1 MPLRERLR
9 NSAPAIA
16 LLILNL
22 FLGLSLWGYDP
33 ADADRWRSAVGAG
46 AGGPIELANPCGPVG
61 ARLAHSA
68 EQLVGWASWLLPAAL
83 AAINL
88 LIARGRRPT
97 DRFGP
102 TVGFALV
109 LAVTAALIDKFGA
122 GLRPSP
128 PVGPGGYVGALAAT
142 GLEANFGL
150 AGMLLI
156 LLTAGLVGVAL
167 CQELLVSLPLME
179 LSAVLR
185 PLVPGRGG
193 MGRAMVPAPGP
204 HEGYAGGEWRS
215 APALGGQVPPRPA
228 LERAATITE
237 VATRPG
243 PVFQRGGASTPP
255 PPARSSALARQA
267 PAAYPAVD
275 PGSPFQLPPFELLEP
290 TTPFPVQE
298 HEAQVHARAMLLER
312 TLLDFGYQVRVVQI
326 DTGPVITQF
335 EIELEAGLR
344 VSKIAGLSDDLAIAL
359 AVPTVRIVAPI
370 PGKTTVGIEV
380 PNEHR
385 EMVRL
390 GDVITGVE
398 RESQKAR
405 IPLFLGKD
413 VKGTPMAFDM
423 ADMPH
428 LLIAG
433 RTGTGKSVC
442 LNAMIVSILMTRRPD
457 EVKFIMFDP
466 KVVELTPYKKIPH
479 LMHPVVT
486 DMKKAEPILSWAC
499 DKMDERYVWLARA
512 GVRNIASYN
521 ALGPDEIMARVQP
534 EDEEEA
540 KRVPTFMPYI
550 VIVADEIADMMMTA
564 GTKEI
569 EQHIV
574 RLAQKSRAV
583 GMHLILATQKPT
595 VDVVTGLIKGNMP
608 ARIAFQ
614 VSSRSDS
621 RVVLDEMGAD
631 KLLGNGD
638 MLFLVPGTSQLVR
651 AQGTYVSDAELN
663 RVTDYLSQYPA
674 EYSREMM
681 QLKAGGGPGGKER
694 AAALKERDELYEPAI
709 EIVIRE
715 SRGSCSLLQRALGI
729 GYGRASRLIDF
740 MAEDG
745 IVGEFKSGSAREVLY
760 TWEEWEALKNGGDSP
775 SGDSSQSDDLG
786 EAAA

>member
-9 NSAPAIA
+9 HSAPALA

-33 ADADRWRSAVGAG
+33 VDAERWRLTTGDGEPVA
-46 AGGPIELANPCGPVG
+46 LANPCGPVG
-61 ARLAHSA
+61 ARLSDGFY
-68 EQLVGWASWLLPAAL
+68 QLVGWAAWLLPAAIV
-83 AAINL
+83 AVNL
-88 LIARGRRPT
+88 LIARGRRPS
-97 DRFGP
+97 DRLGP
-102 TVGFALV
+102 AVGFVLV
-109 LAVTAALIDKFGA
+109 LAVAAALVDKFGA

-142 GLEANFGL
+142 ALETNFGL

-156 LLTAGLVGVAL
+156 LLTAGLVGFAL
-167 CQELLVSLPLME
+167 CQEPLVSMPLRE
-179 LSAVLR
+179 LSALFG
-185 PLVPGRGG
+185 PLIPGRRAG
-193 MGRAMVPAPGP
+193 GRAMVPAHGP
-204 HEGYAGGEWRS
+204 HEAYGADWRS
-215 APALGGQVPPRPA
+215 TPALAGQVPPRPA
-228 LERAATITE
+228 LERTAMVTE
-237 VATRPG
+237 VANRAA
-243 PVFQRGGASTPP
+243 PVLQRGGAAAPRSQGSG
-255 PPARSSALARQA
+255 SSAVARQA
-267 PAAYPAVD
+267 SPAYPAVD
-275 PGSPFQLPPFELLEP
+275 PASPFQLPPLELLEP
-290 TTPFPVQE
+290 PSPFPVQE

-344 VSKIAGLSDDLAIAL
+344 VSKISGLADDLAIAM

-398 RESQKAR
+398 RDIQKAR

-413 VKGTPMAFDM
+413 VKGAPMAFDM
-423 ADMPH
+423 AEMPH

-442 LNAMIVSILMTRRPD
+442 LNAMITSILMTRRPD
-457 EVKFIMFDP
+457 EVKMIMIDP
-466 KVVELTPYKKIPH
+466 KVVELSQFKKIPH
-479 LMHPVVT
+479 LMHPVIT
-486 DMKKAEPILSWAC
+486 DMKKAESILAWAC

-512 GVRNIASYN
+512 GVRNISSYN
-521 ALGPDEIMARVQP
+521 ALGPDGIMDRVQP
-534 EDEEEA
+534 EDDEEA

-550 VIVADEIADMMMTA
+550 VVVADEIAELMMTA
-564 GTKEI
+564 GKEV

-614 VSSRSDS
+614 VASRSDS

-638 MLFLVPGTSQLVR
+638 MLFLVPGTSQIVR

-681 QLKAGGGPGGKER
+681 QLKAGGGPSGKER
-694 AAALKERDELYEPAI
+694 AAELKERDELYEPAI

-715 SRGSCSLLQRALGI
+715 QRGSCSLLQRALGI

-760 TWEEWEALKNGGDSP
+760 NWDEWEAMKAGGEVSGEGGEPGADS
-775 SGDSSQSDDLG
+775 G

>member
-9 NSAPAIA
+9 HSAPALA

-33 ADADRWRSAVGAG
+33 ADAERWRSAAG
-46 AGGPIELANPCGPVG
+46 DGEPVALANPCGPVG
-61 ARLAHSA
+61 ARLADVGQ
-68 EQLVGWASWLLPAAL
+68 QLVGWAAWLLPIAIAAV
-83 AAINL
+83 NL
-88 LIARGRRPT
+88 LIGRGRRT
-97 DRFGP
+97 SDRLGP
-102 TVGFALV
+102 VTGFALV
-109 LAVTAALIDKFGA
+109 LAVSAALVDKFGA

-142 GLEANFGL
+142 ALETNFGL

-156 LLTAGLVGVAL
+156 LLTAGLVGFAL
-167 CQELLVSLPLME
+167 CQELLISMPLRE
-179 LSAVLR
+179 LSAFLR
-185 PLVPGRGG
+185 PLIPGRREGG
-193 MGRAMVPAPGP
+193 REMVAARGP
-204 HEGYAGGEWRS
+204 HEGYAGGDWRA

-228 LERAATITE
+228 LERAAMVTE

-243 PVFQRGGASTPP
+243 PVVQRGGALPQ
-255 PPARSSALARQA
+255 PARSSAVARQA

-275 PGSPFQLPPFELLEP
+275 PAAPFQLPPFELLEP

-344 VSKIAGLSDDLAIAL
+344 VSKISSLADDLAIAL

-390 GDVITGVE
+390 GDVINGSEGVS
-398 RESQKAR
+398 RKCR

-442 LNAMIVSILMTRRPD
+442 LNAMIVSILMTRPPD

-486 DMKKAEPILSWAC
+486 DMKKAEAIFSWAC
-499 DKMDERYVWLARA
+499 DKMDERYGWLARA

-534 EDEEEA
+534 EDDEEA

-638 MLFLVPGTSQLVR
+638 MLFLVPGTSQIVR

-681 QLKAGGGPGGKER
+681 QLKAGGGPAGKDR
-694 AAALKERDELYEPAI
+694 AAAMKERDELYEPAV

-715 SRGSCSLLQRALGI
+715 GRGSSSLLQRALGI

-760 TWEEWEALKNGGDSP
+760 TWEEWEALKGGGVD
-775 SGDSSQSDDLG
+775 GDQSADPG

>member
-9 NSAPAIA
+9 HSAPALA

-33 ADADRWRSAVGAG
+33 ADAERWRSVANDAAPV
-46 AGGPIELANPCGPVG
+46 ELSNPCGPVG
-61 ARLAHSA
+61 ARLAHGV
-68 EQLVGWASWLLPAAL
+68 EQFVGWAGWLLPAAL

-88 LIARGRRPT
+88 LIARGRRPA
-97 DRFGP
+97 DRFGS

-109 LAVTAALIDKFGA
+109 LAVAAALIDKFGA
-122 GLRPSP
+122 ALRPSP

-142 GLEANFGL
+142 GLEANFGF

-156 LLTAGLVGVAL
+156 LLTAGLIGVAL
-167 CQELLVSLPLME
+167 CQEFLISLPLTE

-185 PLVPGRGG
+185 PLIPGRRDR
-193 MGRAMVPAPGP
+193 GRAMVPAPGP
-204 HEGYAGGEWRS
+204 HDGHIGGEWRA
-215 APALGGQVPPRPA
+215 APALAGQVPPRPA
-228 LERAATITE
+228 LERAAMITE
-237 VATRPG
+237 VAARPG
-243 PVFQRGGASTPP
+243 PVFQRGGGSAPQ
-255 PPARSSALARQA
+255 PARSTAVARQA
-267 PAAYPAVD
+267 AAAYPVVD
-275 PGSPFQLPPFELLEP
+275 PRAPFQLPPFELLEP

-344 VSKIAGLSDDLAIAL
+344 VSKVAGLSDDLAIAL

-390 GDVITGVE
+390 GDVITGSE
-398 RESQKAR
+398 EESRKSR

-413 VKGTPMAFDM
+413 AKGTPMAFDM

-457 EVKFIMFDP
+457 EVKMIMIDP
-466 KVVELTPYKKIPH
+466 KVVELSPFKKIPH
-479 LMHPVVT
+479 LMCPVVT
-486 DMKKAEPILSWAC
+486 DMKKVESILSWAC
-499 DKMDERYVWLARA
+499 DKMDERYGWLARA

-534 EDEEEA
+534 EDEEDA

-550 VIVADEIADMMMTA
+550 VIVADEIAELMMMA
-564 GTKEI
+564 GKEV

-583 GMHLILATQKPT
+583 GIHLILATQKPT

-614 VSSRSDS
+614 VASRSDS

-638 MLFLVPGTSQLVR
+638 MLFLVPGTSRIVR
-651 AQGTYVSDAELN
+651 AQGTYVSEAEMS
-663 RVTDYLSQYPA
+663 RVTEYLSQYPA

-681 QLKAGGGPGGKER
+681 QLKASAGPGGKER

-709 EIVIRE
+709 EIVVRE
-715 SRGSCSLLQRALGI
+715 GRGSCSLLQRALGI

-760 TWEEWEALKNGGDSP
+760 TWDEWEALKNGGDP
-775 SGDSSQSDDLG
+775 LVDEPAPGDDQD